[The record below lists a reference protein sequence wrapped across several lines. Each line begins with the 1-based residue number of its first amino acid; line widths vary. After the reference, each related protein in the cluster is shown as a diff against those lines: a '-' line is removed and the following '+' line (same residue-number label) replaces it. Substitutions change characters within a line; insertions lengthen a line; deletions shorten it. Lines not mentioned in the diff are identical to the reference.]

1 MGRPRW
7 RLWIAA
13 SCAAL
18 CWVLFAVT
26 LAVPDWIEAVFGMDP
41 DHGNG
46 SLEWAIVGVLFVAA
60 VTLSGVTRRE
70 WRRLQP
76 GGAG

>member
-7 RLWIAA
+7 RLRVTA

-41 DHGNG
+41 DHSNG

-70 WRRLQP
+70 WRRLRP

>member
-7 RLWIAA
+7 RLRVTAG
-13 SCAAL
+13 CAVL
-18 CWVLFAVT
+18 SWVLFAVN
-26 LAVPDWIEAVFGMDP
+26 LAVPNWIEVVFGVDP

-46 SLEWAIVGVLFVAA
+46 SLEWAIVGVLFVVA

-70 WRRLQP
+70 WRLQP
-76 GGAG
+76 GGAS

>member
-7 RLWIAA
+7 RLRAAA

-26 LAVPDWIEAVFGMDP
+26 LVTPDWIEAVFHVDP

-46 SLEWAIVGVLFVAA
+46 SLEWAIVVVLLAAA
-60 VTLSGVTRRE
+60 VALSGLTRRE
-70 WRRLQP
+70 WRRAQP
-76 GGAG
+76 GQAG